1 VNAIACVAHLDRPAD
16 PTRAAVARYAAVV
29 APAEGPWGYGN
40 VYGANLGVR
49 AFDTLGGFGRVP
61 VGEDHDLLS
70 GLGD

>member
-1 VNAIACVAHLDRPAD
+1 MNAIACVAHLDRPAD